1 MKSKKP
7 WIAEGDQQ
15 LVAQLVAQLVIGAIV
30 VLWFIITQGVMP
42 CDVKFCGA

>member
-7 WIAEGDQQ
+7 WIAEGDQ
-15 LVAQLVAQLVIGAIV
+15 QLVAQLVIGAIV